1 MVSIELNKE
10 ECVFLNHALN
20 LTSMVI
26 KGIPLDTD
34 ANKLELDHARYALDL
49 VLGVRDNMMENAA
62 GNDKDEAIL
71 LLNSLY
77 EKIQKGL

>member
-1 MVSIELNKE
+1 MVSVELNKE

-62 GNDKDEAIL
+62 CNDKDEALL

-77 EKIQKGL
+77 EKVQKGL